1 MKLTKTSIVVVALA
15 VAAGSQAITIAT
27 FSDPALDGST
37 PMFTIG
43 GGSISGSWNGNGL
56 NLLTPGLAGADVM
69 NAKMNMAPVAL
80 TVLGPGAYSA
90 GAGQIDFTDSSNAL
104 VFRINFNSALVVPTN
119 FGSSE
124 FFGSNIS
131 FSDASGVLPL
141 SQETFSFSF
150 ANPMMM
156 GSNLTYTAAFT
167 SSAVP
172 EPGTMIALAAGAA
185 GFLARR
191 RRK

>member
-172 EPGTMIALAAGAA
+172 EPGTMIALAEIGRAHV
-185 GFLARR
+185 
-191 RRK
+191 

>member
-1 MKLTKTSIVVVALA
+1 
-15 VAAGSQAITIAT
+15 
-27 FSDPALDGST
+27 
-37 PMFTIG
+37 MFTIG
-43 GGSISGSWNGNGL
+43 GGTISGSWSGSGL
-56 NLLTPGLAGADVM
+56 NLLTPGLASPDVM
-69 NAKMNMAPVAL
+69 NAKMSMAPVAL
-80 TVLGPGAYSA
+80 TGLGPGAYSA

-104 VFRINFNSALVVPTN
+104 VFRINFNGGLVVPTN

-124 FFGSNIS
+124 FFGSNIT
-131 FSDASGVLPL
+131 FSDANGVLPL

-150 ANPMMM
+150 ANPVALA
-156 GSNLTYTAAFT
+156 NKVTYTAAFT